1 MSRSRGEP
9 KAAAVAEL
17 APKLAAPGL
26 AKDALLKIL
35 KVICSEALALLFV
48 NRCLCS
54 KCFLPNLVSIWFKIR
69 SDQETC
75 LLG

>member
-35 KVICSEALALLFV
+35 KVMCSEALALL
-48 NRCLCS
+48 L
-54 KCFLPNLVSIWFKIR
+54 
-69 SDQETC
+69 
-75 LLG
+75 